1 MPVPG
6 WYVPGPHEMQALE
19 LDAACTDWYEPA
31 EHDRQLVAEDAPVK
45 GW

>member
-1 MPVPG
+1 
-6 WYVPGPHEMQALE
+6 MQALE

-31 EHDRQLVAEDAPVK
+31 EHDRQLVAEDAPVI